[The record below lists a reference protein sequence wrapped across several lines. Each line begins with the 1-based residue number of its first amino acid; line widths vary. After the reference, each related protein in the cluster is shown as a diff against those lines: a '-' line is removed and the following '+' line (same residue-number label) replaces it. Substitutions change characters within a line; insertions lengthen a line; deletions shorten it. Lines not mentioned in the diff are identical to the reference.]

1 MINCIINYNVACDVY
16 VMLEQDVVLFDGD
29 RDLLQKN
36 SRSDRYPLIDWCY
49 VVIWEYCVPEEML
62 AFYVEEWNIDQYQ
75 YRLLKCNL
83 TIETVYIREKGFL
96 VFVN

>member
-1 MINCIINYNVACDVY
+1 M
-16 VMLEQDVVLFDGD
+16 
-29 RDLLQKN
+29 
-36 SRSDRYPLIDWCY
+36 
-49 VVIWEYCVPEEML
+49 PEEML